1 MNELTQRGI
10 TALKSG
16 DRVTARKLLA
26 GAIQQDANDIVAW
39 LWLTATVDNDEDR
52 IACLEQVLKI
62 DPNNQVAE
70 RGLAQIQA
78 RRGHVEA
85 PPESSPVVS
94 QPEDGPQP
102 IQEPS
107 QPSAPVIQ
115 ADAPVIQAEAP
126 QMVSEPA
133 PEPANA
139 AQAASLFAE
148 PLDEDLPKEVA
159 AASAIA
165 AEPPA
170 EVSTAVL
177 PALSSSASA
186 PAVPSDNATATDAPP
201 SRTIF
206 RVRPSQVPALLFFWV
221 FLFGA
226 LLVGKLLGSI
236 PQLAFPLTGGLWFL
250 LELVVLYVIIRNLTV
265 RYELTNQALNMRFL
279 GKRAHI
285 RTADIFDA
293 QMSQSFLQQIIGI
306 GHIDLHVTINGELAH
321 VRLRDIP
328 QCRTRLDQ
336 ILAMLRDQ
344 QNA

>member
-16 DRVTARKLLA
+16 DRATARKLLA
-26 GAIQQDANDIVAW
+26 GAIEQDENDIVAW

-62 DPNNQVAE
+62 DPGNQVAE

-78 RRGHVEA
+78 RRVRAETPPVE
-85 PPESSPVVS
+85 SPIEE
-94 QPEDGPQP
+94 PPQP
-102 IQEPS
+102 VPD
-107 QPSAPVIQ
+107 PVRPAAPVIQ
-115 ADAPVIQAEAP
+115 DNAP
-126 QMVSEPA
+126 QMVSAPVPA
-133 PEPANA
+133 PANTD
-139 AQAASLFAE
+139 QAASLFAE
-148 PLDEDLPKEVA
+148 PLEQDLPQA
-159 AASAIA
+159 ALATTEIEA
-165 AEPPA
+165 APA
-170 EVSTAVL
+170 LEDSPTVL
-177 PALSSSASA
+177 PAPASSAVA
-186 PAVPSDNATATDAPP
+186 PAVPSGGTTDAAPP
-201 SRTIF
+201 RTIF

-226 LLVGKLLGSI
+226 LLVGKLLGNI

-250 LELVVLYVIIRNLTV
+250 LELTVLYVIIRNLTV

-293 QMSQSFLQQIIGI
+293 QMNQSFFQQIIGI
-306 GHIDLHVTINGELAH
+306 GHIDLHVTFNGELTH

-328 QCRTRLDQ
+328 QVRMRLDQ
-336 ILAMLRDQ
+336 ILSLLRDR